1 MQTTRVSLVHV
12 QVTSRHDQIESC
24 QVEDARADESRKRG
38 KGPKKLAAKYDLFEP
53 EEQWYLVNLRVSYHK
68 RLESK
73 SVKVLVKDHQQIEC
87 KV

>member
-12 QVTSRHDQIESC
+12 QVTSRLIKLKAAKLRMQE
-24 QVEDARADESRKRG
+24 QTSRKRG
-38 KGPKKLAAKYDLFEP
+38 KGPKKQAAKYDSFEP
-53 EEQWYLVNLRVSYHK
+53 EEQRYLVNLRVSYHE

-87 KV
+87 KE